1 VKWMLGLIVVAACKQ
16 TAAPPPP
23 ATPVDHSG
31 DRIVVLAHHIQ
42 KKPTDPVV
50 VELRKF
56 HVVRAHFD
64 PAHLEGGTA
73 TIELDLASLHTD
85 SDERDD
91 DLRSPN
97 FLDVGKLATATI
109 EIDHVHARAGASYA
123 ADATVGI
130 HGVTKTFPVEFEVVK
145 TAGRAITIKGEHAFS
160 RLDFGIGSDPAQ
172 DPRQQVALD
181 LTIQLALTLES
192 S

>member
-1 VKWMLGLIVVAACKQ
+1 MKWILCLVLVTACKQ
-16 TAAPPPP
+16 PP
-23 ATPVDHSG
+23 APAAPVDHSG

-42 KKPTDPVV
+42 QKPTDPVV

-91 DLRSPN
+91 DLRSAN
-97 FLDVGKLATATI
+97 FLDVAKFATATI
-109 EIDHVHARAGASYA
+109 DIDHVHASAGTKYT

-130 HGVTKTFPVEFEVVK
+130 HGLMKTIPVEFEVVK
-145 TAGRAITIKGEHAFS
+145 TSGRAITIKGEHTLS
-160 RLDFGIGSDPAQ
+160 RLDVGIGSDPAHDQ
-172 DPRQQVALD
+172 RQQVAPEI
-181 LTIQLALTLES
+181 TIQLALTLES